1 MKITLLSLCLL
12 CGSLFAAPAGIN
24 AVEQDYLNTWRTN
37 DADVANDILHA
48 DYAYVGADGERHDRA
63 WTIDMIGSGRL
74 VYESVIIDR
83 GLVHDLGDVVISLGT
98 LQAHGTWDGKPM
110 MDHLA
115 YTMVWVRVNGQW
127 KLLSEHNSRISNG
140 Q

>member
-1 MKITLLSLCLL
+1 MRITLLSLCLL
-12 CGSLFAAPAGIN
+12 CGSLFAAPAGIE
-24 AVEQDYLNTWRTN
+24 AVEQAYLNTWRTN

-48 DYAYVGADGERHDRA
+48 DYAYVGADGERHNRA

-83 GLVHDLGDVVISLGT
+83 GLAHDLGDVVISLGV
-98 LQAHGTWDGKPM
+98 LRAPGTWDGRPM
-110 MDHLA
+110 VDHLA
-115 YTMVWVRVNGQW
+115 YTMVWVRVNSQW
-127 KLLSEHNSRISNG
+127 KLLSEHNSRVSSG